1 MIPVLA
7 IVRIRHPKGRFGVWA
22 PLILLWPLLALL
34 ALILAPVWTLYVL
47 ARGRNPAVLAGG
59 ICGLIFSL
67 RGACVEIESP
77 AASVLVRVI

>member
-7 IVRIRHPKGRFGVWA
+7 IVRIRDAKGGFSIWA
-22 PLILLWPLLALL
+22 PLFLLWPLMAVL
-34 ALILAPVWTLYVL
+34 ALILAPFWSIYVL
-47 ARGRNPAVLAGG
+47 ARGRNPAALAGG

-67 RGACVEIESP
+67 RGARVEVESP